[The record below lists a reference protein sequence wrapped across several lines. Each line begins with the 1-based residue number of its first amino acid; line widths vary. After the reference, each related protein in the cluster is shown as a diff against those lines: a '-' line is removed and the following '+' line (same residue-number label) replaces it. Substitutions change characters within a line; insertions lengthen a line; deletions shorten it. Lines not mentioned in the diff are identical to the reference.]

1 MAKELTKVTKEFAV
15 LKKTAEQQKEDLGAK
30 QTNYRHHES
39 MNYEASDEITRR
51 VGELKKEGAQGT
63 KLDDYRDDKEIKV
76 ILAEV
81 ENNKTQLGKLATE
94 FKTLHRESTAT
105 HEKLT
110 ELHNNLKEE
119 IAARKKK
126 KDRKFF
132 AIDSASLPELEKLEK
147 EVETCATNLRDEV
160 VGYLDKLDF
169 SYDPKK
175 TDTLMEKAV
184 TASPEAREQ
193 RDEKAMG
200 NRALDLRVLGRN
212 TKLVQKGREEVK
224 KQLTTAVKEF
234 KENNLEA
241 ARDAVDKASEARAE
255 VQKIAE
261 IYSKAI
267 GGMRKHDI
275 ESMKQNDDG
284 KKILAATEL
293 IAKLD
298 AEAGK
303 ELQLILSK
311 LQF

>member
-1 MAKELTKVTKEFAV
+1 MAKELTKITKEFAA
-15 LKKTAEQQKEDLGAK
+15 LKKTAEQQQEDLGAN

-51 VGELKKEGAQGT
+51 VAALKKEGAQGT
-63 KLDDYRDDKEIKV
+63 TLDDYRDDKEIKV

-81 ENNKTQLGKLATE
+81 ENNKTQLAKLAAE
-94 FKTLHRESTAT
+94 MKTLHRESTAT
-105 HEKLT
+105 HEKLS
-110 ELHNNLKEE
+110 ELYEHVKEE
-119 IAARKKK
+119 IATRKKK

-147 EVETCATNLRDEV
+147 EVSTCATNLKDEV
-160 VGYLDKLDF
+160 VGYLDKVDF
-169 SYDPKK
+169 IYDPKK
-175 TDTLMEKAV
+175 TDALMEKAV
-184 TASPEAREQ
+184 TDSPEVREE
-193 RDEKAMG
+193 RDEKALG

-224 KQLTTAVKEF
+224 KHLTAAVKAF
-234 KENNLEA
+234 KEGELEV
-241 ARDAVDKASEARAE
+241 ARDEVANATKARGE
-255 VQKIAE
+255 VQDIAE
-261 IYSKAI
+261 LYSKAI

-275 ESMKQNDDG
+275 ESLKQNKDG
-284 KKILAATEL
+284 QNILAATAL